1 MMVQEY
7 LADSEAELGVVL
19 VDISFCRLTEY
30 LLLTKRR
37 MEEGNKIRNK
47 ADRTMTKLDD
57 IYVETAKKILD
68 RMFPHED
75 EMELEYQFLAA
86 KFAVAKTCEVEAEI
100 QDDYLMNIAE
110 DYIYT
115 VLWRWKKKYLSLS
128 GTGKTNCYFFKEDK
142 YQT

>member
-68 RMFPHED
+68 RHVP
-75 EMELEYQFLAA
+75 
-86 KFAVAKTCEVEAEI
+86 T
-100 QDDYLMNIAE
+100 
-110 DYIYT
+110 
-115 VLWRWKKKYLSLS
+115 
-128 GTGKTNCYFFKEDK
+128 
-142 YQT
+142 